1 APTVEA
7 RRGVGRAERM
17 AESPYLREAKVLDLG
32 ASHLDEVRVDV
43 ERIDRGDQGL
53 VVQVFRDVPE
63 GAADLEHGE
72 PRGPTR
78 PEVGEEAL
86 EEVAPARLL
95 EGKVRRRALD

>member
-17 AESPYLREAKVLDLG
+17 AESPYLREAKVLDLD
-32 ASHLDEVRVDV
+32 ASHLDEVRVDI

-72 PRGPTR
+72 PRGPAR
-78 PEVGEEAL
+78 PEGGEKAL
-86 EEVAPARLL
+86 AEGTHAGLPA
-95 EGKVRRRALD
+95 GRAG